1 MATALWALGLVLVIE
16 GLVYALAPGLVERLL
31 QALQAMPLEQR
42 RLVGLLALATG
53 VALLWAAYALG
64 AE

>member
-16 GLVYALAPGLVERLL
+16 GLVYALAPGLVERML

-53 VALLWAAYALG
+53 VALLWVAYALG
-64 AE
+64 AG